1 MLRSSS
7 RSLCSELQS
16 YYRRFSVRVNR
27 MPVSRQRSVTEGLSP
42 LWARERQLS
51 MCIDQVNGRYRQTS
65 WLTYGHAATVTRSA
79 IGIGLS
85 ASECCLPVAHCTL
98 YSDLII
104 NVDISLCWMCY
115 ILHDLIIISY
125 WYFSTRGTIYF
136 TVITTPRYIVAW
148 CNTYLFRRACYEF
161 TIIVWFEYESI
172 ASSIYVRGNLC
183 LQSRTYLLLIVWFP
197 IIRTDQLRRVCYN
210 LGSDCINTTCIYML
224 SCNRSV
230 SGCVLIALLS

>member
-51 MCIDQVNGRYRQTS
+51 MCIDQVNGRYRQSS

-115 ILHDLIIISY
+115 ILHDLIIILVFLNARYHIFYSDHH
-125 WYFSTRGTIYF
+125 STIY
-136 TVITTPRYIVAW
+136 
-148 CNTYLFRRACYEF
+148 CCLMQYLSIQESVLRIHYNCMIWIRKYC
-161 TIIVWFEYESI
+161 FEY
-172 ASSIYVRGNLC
+172 LC
-183 LQSRTYLLLIVWFP
+183 TR
-197 IIRTDQLRRVCYN
+197 
-210 LGSDCINTTCIYML
+210 
-224 SCNRSV
+224 
-230 SGCVLIALLS
+230 